1 MSEAGRSKRTP
12 SNRRAVAVLQ
22 RVVVDLLIDVL
33 VLLVLVALV
42 WAVVGVARDVWHAV
56 TQSSVEAFK
65 SLTVEILT
73 VFVFIELFHSLTE
86 YIRYQRIR
94 ITTLIDASLAFVL
107 REAWIGMYSGESDW
121 RRLVAVALLITAL
134 GGVRT
139 LAVVFSPRERGPEY
153 TGPSEREAARP

>member
-1 MSEAGRSKRTP
+1 MKNLTC
-12 SNRRAVAVLQ
+12 VVLAA
-22 RVVVDLLIDVL
+22 LICYMIKETRDALALIFGLTVI
-33 VLLVLVALV
+33 VALV
-42 WAVVGVARDVWHAV
+42 WAVGGVARDVWHAV

-65 SLTVEILT
+65 SLSVEILT

-107 REAWIGMYSGESDW
+107 REVWIGMYSGEGDW
-121 RRLVAVALLITAL
+121 RRLIALALLISAL

-139 LAVVFSPRERGPEY
+139 LAVVFSPGERGSE
-153 TGPSEREAARP
+153 TSAASERGAARP